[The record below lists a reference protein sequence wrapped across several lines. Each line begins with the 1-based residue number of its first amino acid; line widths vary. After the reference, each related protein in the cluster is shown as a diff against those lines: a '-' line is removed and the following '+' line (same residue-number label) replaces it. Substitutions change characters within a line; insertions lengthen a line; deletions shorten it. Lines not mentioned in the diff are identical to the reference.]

1 MVTMVKPLLDGL
13 LSVQYALSDL
23 DLLIEK
29 SSLNR
34 KTTL

>member
-23 DLLIEK
+23 DLL
-29 SSLNR
+29 SLLKKVR
-34 KTTL
+34 